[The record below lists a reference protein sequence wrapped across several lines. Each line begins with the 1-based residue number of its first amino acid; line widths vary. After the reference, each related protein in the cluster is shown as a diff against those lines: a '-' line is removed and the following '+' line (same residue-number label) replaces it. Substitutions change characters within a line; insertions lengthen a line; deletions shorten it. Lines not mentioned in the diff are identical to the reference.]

1 MTRHYLLPTA
11 VNSWSSRGP
20 TLARS
25 RSSISLVAAAA
36 GALLIAA
43 CATNPAT
50 GKREISLMSEAQEIQ
65 LGREADVQVQ
75 REMGLYEDRAL
86 QEYVNDVGQRLARG
100 SHRPNLPWHFAV
112 VDAAAVNAFALPGG
126 YIYLTRG
133 IMAYL
138 NDEAE
143 LAGVL
148 GHEIGHVTARHAAQ
162 AYTRSTGAGLG
173 LLIGSI
179 FVPQVGAFGNL
190 AQTGLGILFLK
201 YGRDQELQADRL
213 GAEYAA
219 DNMWDPAAVP
229 EFLGTL
235 ARIDEQADRR
245 GVPNWL
251 STHPNPA
258 DRAEDMQK
266 TIAELKAS
274 RSKGSWEVDREG
286 YLRRIEGIVFG
297 ENPREGIV
305 RGNSFL
311 HPDLRFGL
319 EFPKGWEIA
328 NGKEQVVAKMPGQNA
343 FVMLQLVPMAQGRS
357 MEEIATRST
366 RNIGLRE
373 VSGGTTTINGLEA
386 YLGTYEGSL
395 NQVGTVAMRAA
406 HVRQGRTVYL
416 VAAFAPPQL
425 YEQLERDL
433 AASVRSFRA
442 LSRDEA
448 QNIEPNRVTLYTV
461 ERGDTWQSIAQR
473 RGGDNVTAA
482 TLAIMNS
489 SAVSDQPRPGETIKI
504 VVAGNDSEDRSSRI
518 LRR

>member
-1 MTRHYLLPTA
+1 MARLFISIISGLL
-11 VNSWSSRGP
+11 
-20 TLARS
+20 L
-25 RSSISLVAAAA
+25 
-36 GALLIAA
+36 AA
-43 CATNPAT
+43 CATNPVT

-65 LGREADVQVQ
+65 IGRETDIEVQ
-75 REMGLYEDRAL
+75 REMGLYDDPML
-86 QEYVNDVGQRLARG
+86 QQYVDEVGQRLARS

-162 AYTRSTGAGLG
+162 AYTRSAGAGLG
-173 LLIGSI
+173 LLLGGI
-179 FVPQVGAFGNL
+179 FVPQVRPFGDL

-201 YGRDQELQADRL
+201 YGRDDELQADRL
-213 GAEYAA
+213 GAEYATK
-219 DNMWDPAAVP
+219 NMWDPAGVP

-235 ARIDEQADRR
+235 ARIDEQSDRR

-251 STHPNPA
+251 STHPNPG
-258 DRAEDMQK
+258 DRVEQMQK
-266 TIAELKAS
+266 TIAELKAAS
-274 RSKGSWEVDREG
+274 PTTSWEVDRAT

-305 RGNSFL
+305 RGNNFL
-311 HPDLRFGL
+311 HPDLRFAL
-319 EFPKGWEIA
+319 EFPKGWDIA

-343 FVMLQLVPMAQGRS
+343 FVILQLVPMAQGRS
-357 MEEIATRST
+357 VEEIAMRNT

-373 VSGGTTTINGLEA
+373 QSGGSTTINGLDA

-395 NQVGTVAMRAA
+395 NEIGRVTMRAA

-416 VAAFAPPQL
+416 IAGFAPPQL
-425 YEQLERDL
+425 YEKLEEEL
-433 AASVRSFRA
+433 ATSVRSFRA
-442 LSRDEA
+442 LSRGEA
-448 QNIEPNRVTLYTV
+448 QNIEPNRVALYTV
-461 ERGDTWQSIAQR
+461 RSGDTWQSIAQR
-473 RGGDNVTAA
+473 QGGENVNAA
-482 TLAIMNS
+482 TLAIINNH
-489 SAVSDQPRPGETIKI
+489 AVDDQPRPGESIKI
-504 VVAGNDSEDRSSRI
+504 VVAGDTTEN
-518 LRR
+518 

>member
-1 MTRHYLLPTA
+1 MTRRHCLVPHVLLPI
-11 VNSWSSRGP
+11 VSC
-20 TLARS
+20 
-25 RSSISLVAAAA
+25 
-36 GALLIAA
+36 LLLAA

-65 LGREADVQVQ
+65 LGREADIEVQ
-75 REMGLYEDRAL
+75 REMGMYEDRAL
-86 QEYVNDVGQRLARG
+86 QDYVNDIGQRLARN
-100 SHRPNLPWHFAV
+100 SHRPNLPWHFAI

-162 AYTRSTGAGLG
+162 AYTRSAGAGLG
-173 LLIGSI
+173 LLIGGI
-179 FVPQVGAFGNL
+179 FVPQVRPFGDL

-201 YGRDQELQADRL
+201 YGRDDELQADRL

-235 ARIDEQADRR
+235 ARIDQQTDRR

-258 DRAEDMQK
+258 DRVEQIQK
-266 TIAELKAS
+266 SIAELKAS
-274 RSKGSWEVDREG
+274 KQASNGKWNVERDA
-286 YLRRIEGIVFG
+286 YLRRIDGIVFG

-311 HPDLRFGL
+311 HPDLRFAL
-319 EFPKGWEIA
+319 EFPKGWDVA

-357 MEEIATRST
+357 IEDIAMRST
-366 RNIGLRE
+366 RNLGLRE
-373 VSGGTTTINGLEA
+373 VSGGPTTINGLDA
-386 YLGTYEGSL
+386 YIGTYEGSL
-395 NQVGTVAMRAA
+395 NQVGKVSMRAA
-406 HVRQGRTVYL
+406 HVRQGRTIYL
-416 VAAFAPPQL
+416 IAGFANPPL

-433 AASVRSFRA
+433 SASVRSFRA
-442 LSRDEA
+442 LSRGEA
-448 QNIEPNRVTLYTV
+448 EDIEPNRVALYTV
-461 ERGDTWQSIAQR
+461 GRGDTWQSIAQR
-473 RGGDNVTAA
+473 QGGENVNAA
-482 TLAIMNS
+482 TLAIMNNHE
-489 SAVSDQPRPGETIKI
+489 VGDQPESGEVVKI
-504 VVAGNDSEDRSSRI
+504 VVAGNSGEDRSSRNFQ
-518 LRR
+518 R

>member
-1 MTRHYLLPTA
+1 MQVFGSSSHAYDGSHAMSRKRRLLPT
-11 VNSWSSRGP
+11 VCC
-20 TLARS
+20 
-25 RSSISLVAAAA
+25 
-36 GALLIAA
+36 LLLAA

-65 LGREADVQVQ
+65 LGREADIEVQ

-86 QEYVNDVGQRLARG
+86 QDYVNDVGQRLARG

-162 AYTRSTGAGLG
+162 AYTRSAGAGLG
-173 LLIGSI
+173 LLIGGI
-179 FVPQVGAFGNL
+179 FVPQVRPFGDL

-201 YGRDQELQADRL
+201 YGRDDELQADRL

-235 ARIDEQADRR
+235 ARLDERADRR

-258 DRAEDMQK
+258 DRVDEMQK

-274 RSKGSWEVDREG
+274 KQSPQGWNVERES
-286 YLRRIEGIVFG
+286 YLRRIDGIVFG

-311 HPDLRFGL
+311 HPDLRFAL
-319 EFPKGWEIA
+319 EFPKGWEIV
-328 NGKEQVVAKMPGQNA
+328 NGKEQVVGKMPGQNA

-357 MEEIATRST
+357 IEEIAMRST
-366 RNIGLRE
+366 RNLGLRE
-373 VSGGTTTINGLEA
+373 VSGGTTQINGLDA

-395 NQVGTVAMRAA
+395 SQVGKVIMRAA
-406 HVRQGRTVYL
+406 HVRQGRTIYL
-416 VAAFAPPQL
+416 IAAFAPPPL

-442 LSRDEA
+442 LSRGEA
-448 QNIEPNRVTLYTV
+448 ENIEPNRVALYTV
-461 ERGDTWQSIAQR
+461 RRGDTWQSIAQR
-473 RGGDNVTAA
+473 EGGENVNAA

-489 SAVSDQPRPGETIKI
+489 HAASDQPEPGEQIKI
-504 VVAGNDSEDRSSRI
+504 VAAGRGTGDEDRSSRG
-518 LRR
+518 LRN

>member
-1 MTRHYLLPTA
+1 MTVRLLSA
-11 VNSWSSRGP
+11 ACCC
-20 TLARS
+20 L
-25 RSSISLVAAAA
+25 LVT
-36 GALLIAA
+36 A

-65 LGREADVQVQ
+65 LGREADVEVQ
-75 REMGLYEDRAL
+75 REMGLYDDRAL
-86 QEYVNDVGQRLARG
+86 QEYVNEVGQRLARG

-162 AYTRSTGAGLG
+162 AYTRSAGAGLG

-179 FVPQVGAFGNL
+179 FVPQVGAYGDL

-201 YGRDQELQADRL
+201 YGRDDELQADRL

-219 DNMWDPAAVP
+219 DNNWDPAAVP

-235 ARIDEQADRR
+235 ARIDEQTDRR

-251 STHPNPA
+251 STHPNPG
-258 DRAEDMQK
+258 DRVEQMQE

-274 RSKGSWEVDREG
+274 SSKGPWEVGREV

-305 RGNSFL
+305 RGNTFL

-319 EFPKGWEIA
+319 EFPKGWDIV

-357 MEEIATRST
+357 IEEMATRSM
-366 RNIGLRE
+366 RNMGVRE
-373 VSGGTTTINGLEA
+373 VSGGTTTINGLDA

-395 NQVGTVAMRAA
+395 NQVGKVTMRAA
-406 HVRQGRTVYL
+406 HVRQGRTIYL

-433 AASVRSFRA
+433 ASSVRSFRA
-442 LSRDEA
+442 LSRGEA
-448 QNIEPNRVTLYTV
+448 QNIEPNRVALYTV

-473 RGGDNVTAA
+473 KGGENVNAA

-489 SAVSDQPRPGETIKI
+489 HAVADQPTPGARVKI
-504 VVAGNDSEDRSSRI
+504 VVSGDDSGN
-518 LRR
+518 